1 VSLGLGQIMRRR
13 DFIALVGYTAVA
25 RPLAAWAQQSSA
37 MPVIGYLASSYS
49 ATRTRV
55 DAFEQRLR
63 ELGWV
68 DGKITIEYRWT
79 EARNERMAELAAEL
93 VRLKVNVIVTPG
105 TPPALAA
112 KQATS
117 AIPIVF
123 VAAGD
128 PVAVGLVASLARP
141 GGNIT
146 GVSNQTKDTAS
157 KRAEL
162 LREAVPNLHRL
173 AILANVGNPAAVLE
187 MGEVQRAASTLGFE
201 ITTSEIRLAQDI
213 TPAIE
218 ALKGRADAIYVVID
232 ALTTSNQLRINILAL
247 GARLPTMYGSRV
259 QVSEGGLMS
268 YGANFPDL
276 FRRGAE
282 FVDKVLRGEKPGDIP
297 VEQPTKFDL
306 VLNLT
311 TAKALGLT
319 IPETLL
325 ARADEVIE

>member
-1 VSLGLGQIMRRR
+1 MRRR
-13 DFIALVGYTAVA
+13 DFITLLGGASMAW
-25 RPLAAWAQQSSA
+25 PLAARAQQSSA
-37 MPVIGYLASSYS
+37 MPIIGYLASSYS
-49 ATRTRV
+49 ATRPWI

-68 DGKITIEYRWT
+68 DGKVTIEYRWT
-79 EARNERMAELAAEL
+79 EARNESTSELAAEL

-128 PVAVGLVASLARP
+128 PVGAGLVASLARP

-146 GVSNQTKDTAS
+146 GLSNQTKDIAS

-187 MGEVQRAASTLGFE
+187 MGEVQRAASALGVE
-201 ITTSEIRLAQDI
+201 ITTSEIRQAQDI
-213 TPAIE
+213 TPAFE

-232 ALTTSNQLRINILAL
+232 PLTTSNHLSINNLAL
-247 GARLPTMYGSRV
+247 SARLPTMYGSREIV
-259 QVSEGGLMS
+259 ADGGLMS
-268 YGANFPDL
+268 YGANFPEL

-282 FVDKVLRGEKPGDIP
+282 FVDKILRGEKPGDIP

-306 VLNLT
+306 VINLT
-311 TAKALGLT
+311 TAQALGLT
-319 IPETLL
+319 IPGTLL

>member
-1 VSLGLGQIMRRR
+1 MRRR
-13 DFIALVGYTAVA
+13 EFFPLLVGTAAWPLVA
-25 RPLAAWAQQSSA
+25 RAQQSA
-37 MPVIGYLASSYS
+37 MPIIGYLGSSYA
-49 ATRTRV
+49 ATKPWI

-63 ELGWV
+63 ELGWAN
-68 DGKITIEYRWT
+68 GKATIEYRWT
-79 EARNERMAELAAEL
+79 EARSERADGLAAEL
-93 VRLKVNVIVTPG
+93 VGLKVNVIVTPG

-128 PVAVGLVASLARP
+128 PVGTGLVPNLARP

-146 GVSNQTKDTAS
+146 GLSNQTKDIAS

-162 LREAVPNLHRL
+162 LREAVPGLHRL

-187 MGEVQRAASTLGFE
+187 MGEVQRAANALGIE
-201 ITTSEIRLAQDI
+201 ITTSEIRQAQDI
-213 TPAIE
+213 TPALE
-218 ALKGRADAIYVVID
+218 ALKSRADAIYVVID
-232 ALTTSNQLRINILAL
+232 PLTTSNHLRINILAL
-247 GARLPTMYGSRV
+247 GARLPTMYGSRENV
-259 QVSEGGLMS
+259 AEGGLMS

-282 FVDKVLRGEKPGDIP
+282 FVDKILRGEKPGDIP
-297 VEQPTKFDL
+297 VEQPTQFDL
-306 VLNLT
+306 VINLT

-319 IPETLL
+319 IPVTLL

>member
-1 VSLGLGQIMRRR
+1 MAIDIGRRQFISVLGGAAATLPH
-13 DFIALVGYTAVA
+13 AV
-25 RPLAAWAQQSSA
+25 RAQQSSA
-37 MPVIGYLASSYS
+37 IPVIGYLGSSYS
-49 ATRTRV
+49 ATRPWI

-63 ELGWV
+63 ELGWI
-68 DGKITIEYRWT
+68 DGKVTIEYRWT

-93 VRLKVNVIVTPG
+93 VRLKVSVIVTPG

-141 GGNIT
+141 GSNIT
-146 GVSNQTKDTAS
+146 GVSNQTKDIAS

-162 LREAVPNLHRL
+162 LREAVPDLHRL

-187 MGEVQRAASTLGFE
+187 MGEVQRAASTLGVE

-213 TPAIE
+213 TPAFE

-282 FVDKVLRGEKPGDIP
+282 FVDKILRGEKPGDIP

-306 VLNLT
+306 VINLT
-311 TAKALGLT
+311 TAKALGLI

>member
-1 VSLGLGQIMRRR
+1 MTIDIGRRQFTSALGGT
-13 DFIALVGYTAVA
+13 VVA
-25 RPLAAWAQQSSA
+25 WPFAARAQQPG
-37 MPVIGYLASSYS
+37 MPMIGYLGSSYS
-49 ATRTRV
+49 ATRPWI

-68 DGKITIEYRWT
+68 NGKITIEYRWT
-79 EARNERMAELAAEL
+79 EARNERATELAAEL
-93 VRLKVNVIVTPG
+93 VRLKVDVIITPG

-128 PVAVGLVASLARP
+128 PVGAGLVASLARP

-146 GVSNQTKDTAS
+146 GLSNQTKDIAS
-157 KRAEL
+157 KRVEL
-162 LREAVPNLHRL
+162 LREAVPDLRRL
-173 AILANVGNPAAVLE
+173 VILANVGNPAAVLE
-187 MGEVQRAASTLGFE
+187 VDEVQRAANALGVE
-201 ITTSEIRLAQDI
+201 ITTSEIRQAQDI
-213 TPAIE
+213 TPSFE

-232 ALTTSNQLRINILAL
+232 PLTTSNHLRINILAL
-247 GARLPTMYGSRV
+247 SARLPTIYGSREIV
-259 QVSEGGLMS
+259 ADGGLMS

-276 FRRGAE
+276 FRRGAD
-282 FVDKVLRGEKPGDIP
+282 FVDKILRGGKPGDIP

-306 VLNLT
+306 VINLT
-311 TAKALGLT
+311 TAKALGLA